1 MKFLF
6 VILFVF
12 QARAQTPFEEHKNA
26 EEALKEADGVLKK
39 AQRVEAEF
47 EISLTRQNKTIEDFN
62 ERIKQEKQ
70 TFEASAPTYSQKKGG
85 FFGFFERDFEDD
97 FTRDHQNRKIQI
109 KRLEENREKEKERLK
124 GLRNELG
131 ETQDDIL
138 YAKAHLKASDRTY
151 NKTKEKLNDASLEI
165 QKEMMDVSYLTLDH
179 EIVGVKLS
187 AVGLEVENLKRRYD
201 TAMIGAYMRDRMKR
215 LLSSRAFCASAK
227 SCPNGI
233 DANELNALFDNNTI
247 FPGFNKN
254 EFDKKEEKHDEDLLR
269 KGVK

>member
-6 VILFVF
+6 LILFVF
-12 QARAQTPFEEHKNA
+12 QARAETPFEEHKNA
-26 EEALKEADGVLKK
+26 EEAQAEAKNVLKK
-39 AQRVEAEF
+39 TERVEAELQQ
-47 EISLTRQNKTIEDFN
+47 SLNKQNKTIEDYN
-62 ERIKQEKQ
+62 KRIKEEKQ
-70 TFEASAPTYSQKKGG
+70 IFEASAPAYSQKKGG
-85 FFGFFERDFEDD
+85 FLGFFERDFDDD
-97 FTRDHQNRKIQI
+97 FTRDHQNRKAQI
-109 KRLEENREKEKERLK
+109 KRLEESRENEKERLK

-138 YAKAHLKASDRTY
+138 YAKAHLRASDKTY
-151 NKTKEKLNDASLEI
+151 EKTKEKLTDASLEI

-179 EIVGVKLS
+179 EIIGVKLS
-187 AVGLEVENLKRRYD
+187 AVGLEVENLKRKYD

-233 DANELNALFDNNTI
+233 DANELNTLFDSNTI